1 MDGMAGGFGGD
12 GGAPAGGDPANAGG
26 GPASAPASAF
36 VFEGTWREFAPIAFT
51 NLLLTVVSLGIYRFW
66 ATTRERQYLWS
77 RSRFIDEH
85 LEWTGLRKELFFGF
99 LMVAVLF
106 GIPVLVLQFVV
117 EALMI
122 QGYPGLGAALM
133 VAMVLTIFYL
143 SGVARYRALRYRLG
157 RTHWRGIRGGSYDP
171 GFRYGL
177 SYMWKYAVGYLA
189 MGLMVP
195 WAMVSLWNERW
206 GHMSFGQ
213 LRFKGEADFSPVMK
227 RYLLFYLAPLILL
240 IVGFLA
246 IGAVALG
253 IGAAGKFDRKELAW
267 GALGGLI
274 AIGFVAFY
282 LLWGLAYLFFY
293 AKYLRV
299 VIGEMQL
306 GDDISFGFSAT
317 TKDWFRLILGDVGL
331 VLVTLGVGWI
341 FLSYRHWKFF
351 ITYLEAY
358 GVIDPDALM
367 QSDTPMAKH
376 GEGLLDAF
384 DMGAI

>member
-1 MDGMAGGFGGD
+1 
-12 GGAPAGGDPANAGG
+12 
-26 GPASAPASAF
+26 
-36 VFEGTWREFAPIAFT
+36 
-51 NLLLTVVSLGIYRFW
+51 
-66 ATTRERQYLWS
+66 
-77 RSRFIDEH
+77 
-85 LEWTGLRKELFFGF
+85 
-99 LMVAVLF
+99 MVAVLF

-253 IGAAGKFDRKELAW
+253 IGAAGEFDRKELAW

-299 VIGEMQL
+299 VIGEMRL

>member
-1 MDGMAGGFGGD
+1 MDGMTGGFGAD
-12 GGAPAGGDPANAGG
+12 GGAPAGG
-26 GPASAPASAF
+26 GPDEVEGAYASAF
-36 VFEGTWREFAPIAFT
+36 VFEGTWREFAPIAFS
-51 NLLLTVVSLGIYRFW
+51 NLLLTIVTLGIYRFW

-85 LEWTGLRKELFFGF
+85 LEWTGLGRELFFGF

-117 EALMI
+117 EALML
-122 QGYPGLGAALM
+122 QGYPGWGAALTG
-133 VAMVLTIFYL
+133 AMLLTIFYL
-143 SGVARYRALRYRLG
+143 SGVARFRALRYRLG

-177 SYMWKYAVGYLA
+177 SYMWKYALGYAA

-213 LRFKGEADFSPVMK
+213 LRFTGEADFSPLMK
-227 RYLLFYLAPLILL
+227 RYLLFYLAPLILM
-240 IVGFLA
+240 IVGFLG
-246 IGAVALG
+246 IGAIALG
-253 IGAAGKFDRKELAW
+253 IGVAGDFDREELAW

-282 LLWGLAYLFFY
+282 LLWGLAYLLFY
-293 AKYLRV
+293 AKFMRV
-299 VIGEMQL
+299 VIGEMRL
-306 GDDISFGFSAT
+306 GDDISFGFSAS
-317 TKDWFRLILGDVGL
+317 TKDWFRLILGDIGL
-331 VLVTLGVGWI
+331 VLVTLGIGWI

-351 ITYLEAY
+351 ITHLEAY
-358 GVIDPDALM
+358 GVIDPETLM
-367 QSDTPMAKH
+367 QSGTPMARH

>member
-1 MDGMAGGFGGD
+1 MDGMTGGFGGD
-12 GGAPAGGDPANAGG
+12 GGSPAEG

-51 NLLLTVVSLGIYRFW
+51 NLLLTIVTLGIYRFW

-85 LEWTGLRKELFFGF
+85 LEWTGLGKELFFGF

-213 LRFKGEADFSPVMK
+213 LRFSGQADFSPVMK
-227 RYLLFYLAPLILL
+227 RYLLFYLAPLILF

-253 IGAAGKFDRKELAW
+253 IGAAGEFDRKELAW

-299 VIGEMQL
+299 VIGEMRL

-317 TKDWFRLILGDVGL
+317 TRDWFRLILGDVGL

>member
-1 MDGMAGGFGGD
+1 MDGMTGGFGGD
-12 GGAPAGGDPANAGG
+12 GGSPAEG
-26 GPASAPASAF
+26 GPAKSGENPASAF

-51 NLLLTVVSLGIYRFW
+51 NLLLTIVTLGIYRFW

-85 LEWTGLRKELFFGF
+85 LEWTGLGKELFFGF

-213 LRFKGEADFSPVMK
+213 LRFSGQADFSPVMK

-253 IGAAGKFDRKELAW
+253 IGAAGEFDREELAW

-274 AIGFVAFY
+274 AIGFIAFY

-299 VIGEMQL
+299 VIGEMRL

-317 TKDWFRLILGDVGL
+317 TKDWFKLILGDVGL

>member
-1 MDGMAGGFGGD
+1 MDGMTGGFGGD
-12 GGAPAGGDPANAGG
+12 GGSPAEG
-26 GPASAPASAF
+26 GPAKSSQNPASAF

-51 NLLLTVVSLGIYRFW
+51 NLLLTIVTLGIYRFW

-85 LEWTGLRKELFFGF
+85 LEWTGLGKELFFGF

-213 LRFKGEADFSPVMK
+213 LRFSGQADFSPVMK

-253 IGAAGKFDRKELAW
+253 IGAAGEFDRKELAW

-299 VIGEMQL
+299 VIGEMRL

-317 TKDWFRLILGDVGL
+317 TKDWFKLILGDVGL

>member
-1 MDGMAGGFGGD
+1 MDGMTGGFGGD
-12 GGAPAGGDPANAGG
+12 GGSPAEG
-26 GPASAPASAF
+26 GPAKSSENPASAF

-51 NLLLTVVSLGIYRFW
+51 NLLLTIVTLGIYRFW

-85 LEWTGLRKELFFGF
+85 LEWTGLGKELFFGF

-213 LRFKGEADFSPVMK
+213 LRFSGQADFSPVMK

-253 IGAAGKFDRKELAW
+253 IGAAGEFDRKELAW

-299 VIGEMQL
+299 VIGEMRL

>member
-1 MDGMAGGFGGD
+1 MDGMTGGFGGD
-12 GGAPAGGDPANAGG
+12 GGLPEGGDPAAAGEN
-26 GPASAPASAF
+26 PASAF

-51 NLLLTVVSLGIYRFW
+51 NLLLTIVTLGIYRFW

-85 LEWTGLRKELFFGF
+85 LEWTGLGKELFFGF

-117 EALMI
+117 EALML
-122 QGYPGLGAALM
+122 QGYPGWGAALM
-133 VAMVLTIFYL
+133 VSMVLVIFYL
-143 SGVARYRALRYRLG
+143 SGVARFRALRYRLG

-177 SYMWKYAVGYLA
+177 SYMWKYAAGYLA

-227 RYLLFYLAPLILL
+227 RYLVAYLAPLILF
-240 IVGFLA
+240 VGLFL
-246 IGAVALG
+246 L
-253 IGAAGKFDRKELAW
+253 GAAAIFG
-267 GALGGLI
+267 LGLMDAFEPDDPQSAKGMVWI
-274 AIGFVAFY
+274 FVIGMLAFY

-299 VIGEMQL
+299 VIGEMRL
-306 GDDISFGFSAT
+306 GDDISFGFSAS
-317 TKDWFRLILGDVGL
+317 TKDWFKLILGDVGL
-331 VLVTLGVGWI
+331 VLVTLGIGWI

-351 ITYLEAY
+351 ITHLEAY

>member
-1 MDGMAGGFGGD
+1 MDGMTGGFGGD
-12 GGAPAGGDPANAGG
+12 GGLPAEG
-26 GPASAPASAF
+26 GPAKSSENPASAF

-51 NLLLTVVSLGIYRFW
+51 NLLLTIVTLGIYRFW

-85 LEWTGLRKELFFGF
+85 LEWTGLGKELFFGF

-213 LRFKGEADFSPVMK
+213 LRFSGQADFSPVMK

-253 IGAAGKFDRKELAW
+253 IGAAGEFDRKELAW

-299 VIGEMQL
+299 VIGEMRL

-317 TKDWFRLILGDVGL
+317 TKDWFKLILGDVGL

>member
-12 GGAPAGGDPANAGG
+12 GGAPSGGDPANADGG
-26 GPASAPASAF
+26 PASAF

-51 NLLLTVVSLGIYRFW
+51 NLLLTIVTLGIYRFW

-85 LEWTGLRKELFFGF
+85 LEWTGLGKELFFGF

-189 MGLMVP
+189 VGLMVP

-213 LRFKGEADFSPVMK
+213 LRFSGQADFSPVMK

-253 IGAAGKFDRKELAW
+253 IGAAGEFDRKELAW

-299 VIGEMQL
+299 VIGEMRL

-351 ITYLEAY
+351 ITYVEAY